1 MAQLFDLQTLDK
13 GLEAG
18 TQLTDAA
25 QGVLLLD
32 GAAGDAHLLLKH
44 VAGQHLFIAPELA
57 ELHALIDDP
66 VGAVVLRQTAQLTVP
81 LVDLGAVHKPDALVV
96 VQIVPTYRVEGRLA
110 AVDLDLLPAGKVPKQ

>member
-32 GAAGDAHLLLKH
+32 GAAGDAHLLLEH
-44 VAGQHLFIAPELA
+44 VLA
-57 ELHALIDDP
+57 S
-66 VGAVVLRQTAQLTVP
+66 TFS
-81 LVDLGAVHKPDALVV
+81 
-96 VQIVPTYRVEGRLA
+96 
-110 AVDLDLLPAGKVPKQ
+110 

>member
-1 MAQLFDLQTLDK
+1 MAGDTGLILIAAAKAALAVGCLPLGVKAFQLLSIAPMTAFVHCFSTMVTPPYGPAFDLQTLDK

-44 VAGQHLFIAPELA
+44 VLA
-57 ELHALIDDP
+57 S
-66 VGAVVLRQTAQLTVP
+66 TFS
-81 LVDLGAVHKPDALVV
+81 
-96 VQIVPTYRVEGRLA
+96 
-110 AVDLDLLPAGKVPKQ
+110 